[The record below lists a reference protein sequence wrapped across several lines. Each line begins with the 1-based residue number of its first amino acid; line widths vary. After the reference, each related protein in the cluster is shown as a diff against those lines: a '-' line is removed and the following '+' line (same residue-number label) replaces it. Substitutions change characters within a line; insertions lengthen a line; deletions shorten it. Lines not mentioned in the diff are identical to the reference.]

1 MKVFKLKQ
9 YISRNWVAGIAL
21 LSVFFTSCTKNLD
34 QTPQSTATKDAIF
47 GTVDGLK
54 LYSYSFYDGLPGI
67 GDPFRTDGLADYAV
81 INSVND
87 FIRVNGYNS
96 RTATG
101 WDWKVLR
108 NINYF
113 IANNNDPKVPEA
125 TRNNYQAL
133 ARFFRAYF
141 YFEKVKRYGDVPW
154 VGKPLGI
161 NDEELY
167 KKQTPR
173 TQVMDSIIADL
184 NYATAN
190 LQMTTDATA
199 SQVTKYVAYGLLAR
213 VCLFEGTFRKYQKSY
228 NLQAG
233 ADSMLRNAAAAAKA
247 VMDSKVF
254 SLNQN
259 GGTSASYRQLF
270 ISPKPVT
277 SEVMLA
283 CVADP
288 SLGALNDANWWYTST
303 TYGLRLSF
311 SRTFVNT
318 YLNIDGTPFT
328 NTDRYDT
335 LPFVKETQ
343 NRDLR
348 LKQTIRTPGY
358 TRINNG
364 KTVAPSSTFTYSYT
378 GYMPIK
384 WTLDDVVYDGGGTN
398 NNSICLMRYAEILL
412 IYAEAKAEL
421 NDLSDADWSNTIGA
435 LRSRAGITGGL
446 TAKPTVLDTYMHD
459 KYFPDIT
466 DPVIMEIRR
475 ERGIE
480 LALEGHR
487 FTDLIRWKHGE
498 LMLQSWNG
506 IYVPALDVPMD
517 LTGDGV
523 PDVCFYYNLPAN
535 QIPGVTYVNVNP
547 KLGNSVNPQQLSHGT
562 YGEVKWLDNVQRE
575 WGDYKYL
582 YPIPYNEMQLNPNLV
597 QNKGWE
603 NK

>member
-1 MKVFKLKQ
+1 
-9 YISRNWVAGIAL
+9 
-21 LSVFFTSCTKNLD
+21 
-34 QTPQSTATKDAIF
+34 
-47 GTVDGLK
+47 
-54 LYSYSFYDGLPGI
+54 
-67 GDPFRTDGLADYAV
+67 
-81 INSVND
+81 
-87 FIRVNGYNS
+87 
-96 RTATG
+96 
-101 WDWKVLR
+101 
-108 NINYF
+108 
-113 IANNNDPKVPEA
+113 
-125 TRNNYQAL
+125 
-133 ARFFRAYF
+133 
-141 YFEKVKRYGDVPW
+141 
-154 VGKPLGI
+154 
-161 NDEELY
+161 
-167 KKQTPR
+167 
-173 TQVMDSIIADL
+173 
-184 NYATAN
+184 
-190 LQMTTDATA
+190 
-199 SQVTKYVAYGLLAR
+199 
-213 VCLFEGTFRKYQKSY
+213 
-228 NLQAG
+228 
-233 ADSMLRNAAAAAKA
+233 
-247 VMDSKVF
+247 
-254 SLNQN
+254 
-259 GGTSASYRQLF
+259 
-270 ISPKPVT
+270 
-277 SEVMLA
+277 
-283 CVADP
+283 
-288 SLGALNDANWWYTST
+288 
-303 TYGLRLSF
+303 
-311 SRTFVNT
+311 
-318 YLNIDGTPFT
+318 
-328 NTDRYDT
+328 
-335 LPFVKETQ
+335 
-343 NRDLR
+343 
-348 LKQTIRTPGY
+348 
-358 TRINNG
+358 
-364 KTVAPSSTFTYSYT
+364 
-378 GYMPIK
+378 MPIK

-459 KYFPDIT
+459 NYFPDIT

-523 PDVCFYYNLPAN
+523 PDVCFYYNLPAT

>member
-547 KLGNSVNPQQLSHGT
+547 KLGNSVNPQQLSHGN